1 MKNGKKALVY
11 YVGRCWSCIQHVGVI
26 DKWPSPRAGSNGDRQ
41 LIFPAAFLTA
51 ESTSEGC
58 RKRPVNGPIVCQLFR
73 WDVATD
79 YRDK

>member
-1 MKNGKKALVY
+1 MLASLTS
-11 YVGRCWSCIQHVGVI
+11 GRA
-26 DKWPSPRAGSNGDRQ
+26 RAQ
-41 LIFPAAFLTA
+41 AHTAIVTIFPAAFLTA